1 MRGRRCKTVLLLLF
15 LGSHNNIFFKRILFK
30 VIITNITKKT
40 KIPTLLNIKRTMIES
55 KENDVKVMSIN
66 ITPK

>member
-1 MRGRRCKTVLLLLF
+1 MQNSFIVA
-15 LGSHNNIFFKRILFK
+15 LGSHNNIYFKGILFK

-40 KIPTLLNIKRTMIES
+40 KILTLLNIKRTMIES